1 MIGIMS
7 WEQLPYYVPFLF
19 FMIFILAFNKCCEI
33 KTVVW
38 CMCCQSK
45 NAVVLCETRYWS
57 KPPKVTVLDLR
68 AILAKLKSQHTSNAW
83 EFRMEK
89 IWLLTMSLL
98 LIYVGF
104 GILDLSIVENVGY
117 QLCCVNRCLHSK
129 RIHLSHNLLW
139 TF

>member
-7 WEQLPYYVPFLF
+7 WKQRPYYVPFLF

-45 NAVVLCETRYWS
+45 NAVVLCKTRYWS

-68 AILAKLKSQHTSNAW
+68 AISKAQISTHLECMGISNGKNMTFNNEFIVNICRVWNSVYSRKCRILIMLIDVCTQSVFICHTICYEHFN
-83 EFRMEK
+83 
-89 IWLLTMSLL
+89 
-98 LIYVGF
+98 
-104 GILDLSIVENVGY
+104 N
-117 QLCCVNRCLHSK
+117 
-129 RIHLSHNLLW
+129 
-139 TF
+139 